1 MSHNQAS
8 LSGLAPDERRALL
21 ARLLREQ
28 ANATVRK
35 HLPTYGQRALWYIH
49 QLAPESTAYNIGTA
63 AWAHH
68 TIDVPALQRA
78 LQMVVARHAALRT
91 TFADEENGPM
101 ACVHSHMDVPV
112 EQVDAQGW
120 DDHRLEEAATAALH
134 RPYDLERGPLMRV
147 CLFSRSPTDHL
158 LLTGFFHAISDGWSI
173 GLFLLDLSRHY
184 AAEVGGVSAPPPVA
198 APQEPDYAAWQA
210 DMLAGAEGERLR
222 TFWLERFGGPLPQL
236 ELPTDRPRPPTSR
249 FRGAAAPFSVDAET
263 LEALNALAKAERVTL
278 YTLLLAAYQVLLH
291 RYSGQS
297 DLIVGTPLAC
307 RAQPQFQRT
316 LGFFANAMPVRST
329 ISGATTFHALLEQ
342 ARAATL
348 DALAHQDYPFALLVE
363 QLRPQRN
370 ANRAPVFEVTF
381 NFMRTQSFAG
391 LASPDASNGAAEG
404 ENLHLQLVPKQLAQ
418 EAGQFDLAMDIGEH
432 AGTLHGAINYSS
444 DLFDA
449 PTIGR
454 MARHYTQILCAIL
467 ADPNALVEALPLL
480 TEEER
485 VAIAGWNA
493 TAAPYSDV
501 CLHDL
506 VAAQAA
512 RTPEAVAL
520 RCDRVPLTYGDLDAR
535 ANLLARRLGA
545 LGVQPGTLV
554 GVYMERSLEMII
566 ALLAVLKA
574 GGAYV
579 PLDPGF
585 PAARVAL
592 MLEESD
598 APVVLTQQGLAAS
611 LPQFAGQVLC
621 LDGDWPQ
628 MTHSDD
634 TTLPEV
640 GVESLAYVIFTSGST
655 GRPKGVQIPHRAVVN
670 FLESMRTTPGLAA
683 GDVLAA
689 VTTLSFDIAVLEL
702 FLPLVTGAECIILN
716 REVASNGNLLAEA
729 ITAAN
734 VSVMQATPATWRM
747 LLTAGWSAPAGF
759 RAFCGGEALPPALA
773 QALLAAGCELWNM
786 YGPTET
792 TIWSAVQ
799 RITDAT
805 PPIVIGHPIANTQ
818 LHVLN
823 AAMQPNP
830 VGVLGELWIGGN
842 GLAHGYLHRPDL
854 TAERFVTDPFRH
866 APARLYRTGDV
877 ARRRPDGAV
886 EVLGRTDHQVKIR
899 GYRIELGE
907 IEVALTSHPAVRD
920 AVVVAREDGRG
931 AQRLVAYLVAEG
943 EIPQAGA
950 LRLHLRASLPDYM
963 IPAAFLTLEALP
975 RTPNGKVDR
984 QALPT
989 PDALHSRRDEQ
1000 TRPPATATEKAIAA
1014 VWNELLGGE
1023 QGTVQAGLYDNF
1035 FDLGGH
1041 SLLAMEALSK
1051 LDRMLGAKL
1060 NPALL
1065 RAQTLGQVAAS
1076 YDALLSGAPA
1086 ADAGAV
1092 DPEHEH
1098 ALESGLG
1105 GRLLRA
1111 VRRAVS
1117 PGSAT

>member
-1 MSHNQAS
+1 M
-8 LSGLAPDERRALL
+8 
-21 ARLLREQ
+21 
-28 ANATVRK
+28 
-35 HLPTYGQRALWYIH
+35 
-49 QLAPESTAYNIGTA
+49 
-63 AWAHH
+63 
-68 TIDVPALQRA
+68 
-78 LQMVVARHAALRT
+78 
-91 TFADEENGPM
+91 F
-101 ACVHSHMDVPV
+101 
-112 EQVDAQGW
+112 
-120 DDHRLEEAATAALH
+120 
-134 RPYDLERGPLMRV
+134 
-147 CLFSRSPTDHL
+147 FS
-158 LLTGFFHAISDGWSI
+158 
-173 GLFLLDLSRHY
+173 
-184 AAEVGGVSAPPPVA
+184 
-198 APQEPDYAAWQA
+198 
-210 DMLAGAEGERLR
+210 
-222 TFWLERFGGPLPQL
+222 
-236 ELPTDRPRPPTSR
+236 
-249 FRGAAAPFSVDAET
+249 
-263 LEALNALAKAERVTL
+263 
-278 YTLLLAAYQVLLH
+278 
-291 RYSGQS
+291 
-297 DLIVGTPLAC
+297 
-307 RAQPQFQRT
+307 
-316 LGFFANAMPVRST
+316 
-329 ISGATTFHALLEQ
+329 
-342 ARAATL
+342 
-348 DALAHQDYPFALLVE
+348 
-363 QLRPQRN
+363 
-370 ANRAPVFEVTF
+370 
-381 NFMRTQSFAG
+381 
-391 LASPDASNGAAEG
+391 
-404 ENLHLQLVPKQLAQ
+404 
-418 EAGQFDLAMDIGEH
+418 
-432 AGTLHGAINYSS
+432 
-444 DLFDA
+444 
-449 PTIGR
+449 
-454 MARHYTQILCAIL
+454 
-467 ADPNALVEALPLL
+467 
-480 TEEER
+480 
-485 VAIAGWNA
+485 
-493 TAAPYSDV
+493 
-501 CLHDL
+501 
-506 VAAQAA
+506 
-512 RTPEAVAL
+512 
-520 RCDRVPLTYGDLDAR
+520 
-535 ANLLARRLGA
+535 
-545 LGVQPGTLV
+545 
-554 GVYMERSLEMII
+554 
-566 ALLAVLKA
+566 
-574 GGAYV
+574 
-579 PLDPGF
+579 
-585 PAARVAL
+585 
-592 MLEESD
+592 
-598 APVVLTQQGLAAS
+598 
-611 LPQFAGQVLC
+611 
-621 LDGDWPQ
+621 
-628 MTHSDD
+628 
-634 TTLPEV
+634 
-640 GVESLAYVIFTSGST
+640 SGST

-702 FLPLVTGAECIILN
+702 FLPVVTGAECIILN

-1076 YDALLSGAPA
+1076 YDALLSGTPA
-1086 ADAGAV
+1086 VDAGAV